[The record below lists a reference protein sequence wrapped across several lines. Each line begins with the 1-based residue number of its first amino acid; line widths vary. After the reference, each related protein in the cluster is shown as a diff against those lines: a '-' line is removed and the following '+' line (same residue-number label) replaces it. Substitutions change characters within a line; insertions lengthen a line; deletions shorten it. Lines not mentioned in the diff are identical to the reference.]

1 VAVSEFLPIWSTS
14 SLLPSES
21 LLRNSFQIP
30 RRQQALPRVNRG
42 WVERPG
48 MKRSNGLERSS
59 ARLPKRDHMAKP
71 EDAARTLLL
80 SAGIDGPPTP
90 VERLVRESGVSLV
103 FQPFEGNISGML
115 YRDGERR
122 VIGIN
127 SAHAAVRQ
135 RFSIAHEL
143 GHLELHPG
151 RPVILDH
158 VVRMDFRDQRSSTA
172 TDRQEIEANR
182 FAAELLMP
190 RDWVMREATRRTG
203 RAREVRGDDLV
214 QDLADEF
221 DVSQQAMEYRLAN
234 LGLRRLM

>member
-1 VAVSEFLPIWSTS
+1 
-14 SLLPSES
+14 
-21 LLRNSFQIP
+21 
-30 RRQQALPRVNRG
+30 
-42 WVERPG
+42 
-48 MKRSNGLERSS
+48 
-59 ARLPKRDHMAKP
+59 MAKP

-80 SAGIDGPPTP
+80 AAGINGPPTP
-90 VERLVRESGVSLV
+90 VERLVRKSGVALV
-103 FQPFEGNISGML
+103 FQPFQGNISGML

-172 TDRQEIEANR
+172 TDQQEIEANR

-190 RDWVMREATRRTG
+190 RDWVMRAATRRTG

-221 DVSQQAMEYRLAN
+221 DVSLQAMEYRLAN